1 MTGPSDLL
9 MPKLG
14 LTMTEGTIAH
24 WAVQP
29 GVRFAAGD
37 VIVVVETDKI
47 ANEVEAPAPGEID
60 VLLSPEG
67 AVVAVGEPIA
77 RWRLDAAIAPSSPA
91 PKSSTSHRSETPAAS
106 DKSAPAPATSH
117 VRKGERVIATPYAR
131 RLARDAA
138 LDLSGIAGSGPHGR
152 IKGADVLRALETP
165 VPVVQPQ
172 PMQTPMR
179 AAPRGAPL
187 RATASFATID
197 VDVSALKAVDGRLAG
212 SRTRAFDCRPY
223 VALAC
228 FKALDV
234 EGGAA
239 IKLGLAS
246 DDRIAL
252 LEGSARDTL
261 SRVVA
266 RMENLGV
273 ADDGGD
279 IAVFLS
285 DGKLRVF
292 APAVPDGWPMAL
304 GVGGVR
310 AARAGDA
317 MHEMTLALTYDASAI
332 GHSAAAHVLERIA
345 ALLEEPLH
353 LLAS

>member
-29 GVRFAAGD
+29 GVRFGAGD

-47 ANEVEAPAPGEID
+47 ANEVEAPAAGEIE

-77 RWRLDAAIAPSSPA
+77 RWRLDATASLSSPA
-91 PKSSTSHRSETPAAS
+91 PKSSASHRAETPAAL
-106 DKSAPAPATSH
+106 DKPAPAPPTLPA
-117 VRKGERVIATPYAR
+117 REGARVIATPYAR

-152 IKGADVLRALETP
+152 IKGADVLRTLETP
-165 VPVVQPQ
+165 VPIVQPL

-179 AAPRGAPL
+179 AASRGAPQ
-187 RATASFATID
+187 RATVSFATID
-197 VDVSALKAVDGRLAG
+197 IDVSALKSVDDRLAG
-212 SRTRAFDCRPY
+212 SRTRAFDCRPF

-228 FKALDV
+228 FKALDA
-234 EGGAA
+234 EGETA
-239 IKLGLAS
+239 IKLGLAN
-246 DDRIAL
+246 DDRLAL

-266 RMENLGV
+266 RMEHFGV
-273 ADDGGD
+273 ADKGGD
-279 IAVFLS
+279 IAVFVS
-285 DGKLRVF
+285 DGRVRAF
-292 APAVPDGWPMAL
+292 APAIPDGWPMAL

-310 AARAGDA
+310 VARVGDVR
-317 MHEMTLALTYDASAI
+317 HEMTLALTYDATAI